1 MTKTK
6 VIFQPAQPLTATAPN
21 IGIEGTTL
29 EKSTTFHTWVATS
42 RSRQTSM
49 SKFNT
54 CACFSYGRL
63 KDRVF
68 SERGFRTAT
77 KILVYKAVILTTLL
91 YGCETWV
98 AYRRHVKV
106 LEQFQ
111 QRILRAILGV
121 HWQYRITNARI
132 LEQADTTSIVR
143 SQLSWAGHVRRM
155 PDTRVPK
162 QLLYAELSSGKRK
175 TCGQWKRYK
184 DQLKANLK
192 KCEMDLQLQTTAEDR
207 AYWRRTS
214 RMGVANLERKRITTE
229 AEKRERR
236 KNREY
241 DNDTADSAVCVCNVC
256 GRICRSAIGLYS
268 HQRTHRT

>member
-1 MTKTK
+1 M
-6 VIFQPAQPLTATAPN
+6 VWQSNL
-21 IGIEGTTL
+21 
-29 EKSTTFHTWVATS
+29 
-42 RSRQTSM
+42 
-49 SKFNT
+49 
-54 CACFSYGRL
+54 
-63 KDRVF
+63 
-68 SERGFRTAT
+68 
-77 KILVYKAVILTTLL
+77 YK
-91 YGCETWV
+91 
-98 AYRRHVKV
+98 RRHFGK
-106 LEQFQ
+106 FQ

-121 HWQYRITNARI
+121 HWQDRITNARI
-132 LEQADTTSIVR
+132 LEQADTTSIEAHIVR

-175 TCGQWKRYK
+175 TGGQWKRYK

-192 KCEMDLQLQTTAEDR
+192 KCEMDLQWETSADDR

-214 RMGVANLERKRITTE
+214 RMGVANLERRRIIME

-236 KNREY
+236 KNQEY

-256 GRICRSAIGLYS
+256 GRIFRSAIGLYS